1 MGTTPPSSYGT
12 PHYATGEP
20 PEYTADHER
29 PLVDPPIDPLDR
41 TRFPADEWRLVETAY
56 SGADLGVHAPV
67 LTPGSR
73 LRSYSRSSR
82 WNGLTMR
89 RV

>member
-1 MGTTPPSSYGT
+1 MSLLTRSSTVDGVLRRSAARYSDTT
-12 PHYATGEP
+12 ALIFGER
-20 PEYTADHER
+20 TLRCR
-29 PLVDPPIDPLDR
+29 PL
-41 TRFPADEWRLVETAY
+41 
-56 SGADLGVHAPV
+56 VHAPV